1 MLKADNRYSSI
12 QAISWLQ
19 RTVLPEQKLKSRWA
33 LKNPPPR
40 SIKWKL
46 MGLSEMMPPNDDFNR
61 DNRIILI
68 LGIVTMCYIFFGQT
82 LLVFLQVSSKGLRPA
97 APKRFLRVGI
107 VQRRRHLLAEFDPSL
122 VFFGPWKGWKTY
134 EDLFQICQNYKTDAF
149 FAILILFSI
158 ILHSCAHLPKGPI
171 LFVSPRWWI

>member
-19 RTVLPEQKLKSRWA
+19 RAVLPGQKLKSRWV
-33 LKNPPPR
+33 LKNSPPR
-40 SIKWKL
+40 SVKWKL
-46 MGLSEMMPPNDDFNR
+46 MGLSEMMPPNDDFNG
-61 DNRIILI
+61 DNRTMMTINLTYIVLI
-68 LGIVTMCYIFFGQT
+68 LGIVIMCFTFFFGQI
-82 LLVFLQVSSKGLRPA
+82 LLVFLQISSNGLRPA

-134 EDLFQICQNYKTDAF
+134 EDLFQKCQSYKTDVF
-149 FAILILFSI
+149 
-158 ILHSCAHLPKGPI
+158 
-171 LFVSPRWWI
+171 